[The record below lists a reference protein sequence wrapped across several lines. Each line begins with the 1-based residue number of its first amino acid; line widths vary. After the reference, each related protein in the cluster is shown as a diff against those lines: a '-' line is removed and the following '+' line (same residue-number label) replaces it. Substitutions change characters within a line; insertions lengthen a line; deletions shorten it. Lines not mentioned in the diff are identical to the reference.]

1 MVVAL
6 PVICFEMCNF
16 IVCKINRTY
25 ANLEAL
31 YLLGKTVTQ
40 VKRKKYDLV
49 LTKDRSLEILL
60 RAVSM
65 TC

>member
-6 PVICFEMCNF
+6 SVICFEKYNF

-31 YLLGKTVTQ
+31 YLLGKTGIQ
-40 VKRKKYDLV
+40 VKRK
-49 LTKDRSLEILL
+49 
-60 RAVSM
+60 SM
-65 TC
+65 TWF